1 MIEEVFKRINNL
13 KDWGID
19 LLKDLVRLPSVSAE
33 GKGIKETAEFIEKT
47 LTGIGLETKMFQT
60 QGNPVVF
67 AEYKTN
73 PELPTL
79 LIYNH
84 YDVQPPDPLDEWV
97 SFPFDPQIR
106 EGKIFGRGA
115 SDNKGNI
122 AARLCALK
130 AMLDATGSLPINLK
144 YLIEGEEEIGSPHLP
159 EFVKD
164 NESMLKADVCFWESG
179 SRNEGGQQQ
188 IILGNKGI
196 VCADLICEGAKRD
209 LHSSRGIMVENPAW
223 RLAWALA
230 SIKDSDEKIKIK
242 GFYDDVVE
250 PSLIELQNLD
260 KIPTFEDKIL
270 KQLGLKSFIK
280 ESSGIDLLRRVFYEP
295 GCNINGLTSGYQGEG
310 SKTVLPKRASAKIDF
325 RLVPNQKPNDIIAK
339 LRTHLRDSG
348 FDDITLEA
356 EHGYPAAKTSIDS
369 PYVKLIA
376 ETGKEIYGHEL
387 VIIPISPASSPVYLF
402 SDKMPCPSFGVGHS
416 DSRAHAP
423 NESIYVNDLFL
434 HAKHIILF
442 MNKLLEQK
450 GRSEQSNYGN
460 KLL

>member
-1 MIEEVFKRINNL
+1 VIDEIFRRIDTL
-13 KDWGID
+13 KGWGID

-47 LTGIGLETKMFQT
+47 LTEIGLETKMFQT
-60 QGNPVVF
+60 QGNPAVF
-67 AEYKTN
+67 AEWKQDQN
-73 PELPTL
+73 LPTL

-84 YDVQPPDPLDEWV
+84 YDVQPPDPLDEWI
-97 SFPFDPQIR
+97 SPPFDPQIR

-122 AARLCALK
+122 AARVCALK
-130 AMLDATGSLPINLK
+130 AALDVTGSLPINLK

-159 EFVKD
+159 EFVKN
-164 NESMLKADVCFWESG
+164 NEGMLKADVCFWESG

-209 LHSSRGIMVENPAW
+209 LHSSRGIMVKNPAW

-230 SIKDSDEKIKIK
+230 SIKDVDEKIKMK

-250 PSLIELQNLD
+250 PTPLELENLK
-260 KIPTFEDKIL
+260 KIPTFKNETL
-270 KQLGLKSFIK
+270 KQLGLKNFIK
-280 ESSGIDLLRRVFYEP
+280 GLSGTDLLRRTFYEP

-310 SKTVLPKRASAKIDF
+310 SKTVLPNRASAKIDF
-325 RLVPNQKPNDIIAK
+325 RLVPNQKPDDIIAK
-339 LRTHLRDSG
+339 LRVHLQENG

-369 PYVKLIA
+369 PYVKLLA

-387 VIIPISPASSPVYLF
+387 VAIPIFPASSPVYLF
-402 SDKMPCPSFGVGHS
+402 SGKMPCPSFGVGHS

-423 NESIYVNDLFL
+423 NESIYVSDLFL
-434 HAKHIILF
+434 HAKHVILF
-442 MNKLLEQK
+442 MDRLAK
-450 GRSEQSNYGN
+450 
-460 KLL
+460 